1 MISLILDIIVL
12 LCLGATIFYAMRL
25 STALNNFKAHR
36 KEFEG
41 LMADLSQNIAQAQ
54 AAMTGMKAASKK
66 TSADLQEKIS
76 DAVALCDE
84 LQLMTEMGNRLAQR
98 LEEKSDQSSG
108 KRAKDIPANNEPA
121 SKMPDADLPSFFIK
135 DPEFNEDSNVQPFS
149 PRDGEDEDGD
159 GAHLQSEAERELFKA
174 LKRKK

>member
-54 AAMTGMKAASKK
+54 AAMTGMKAARP
-66 TSADLQEKIS
+66 KIS
-76 DAVALCDE
+76 L
-84 LQLMTEMGNRLAQR
+84 LTMSLRLKCQTLIYHHFLLKTPNLTKIVTFSHFPLVTARVKMVMVHICKAKLNENYSKPLNVRSKQR
-98 LEEKSDQSSG
+98 YL
-108 KRAKDIPANNEPA
+108 
-121 SKMPDADLPSFFIK
+121 
-135 DPEFNEDSNVQPFS
+135 
-149 PRDGEDEDGD
+149 
-159 GAHLQSEAERELFKA
+159 
-174 LKRKK
+174 